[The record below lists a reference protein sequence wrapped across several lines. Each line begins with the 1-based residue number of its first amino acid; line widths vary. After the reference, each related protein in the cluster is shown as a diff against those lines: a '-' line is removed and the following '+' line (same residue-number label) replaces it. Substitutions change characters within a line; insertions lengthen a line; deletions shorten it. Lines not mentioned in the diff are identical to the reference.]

1 MLTVCWSRTGRWCS
15 FLLCSLMLISWD
27 MLAQGPL
34 VLMKCAP
41 GIALLVLGSIPEQSQ
56 KHIGHLDNVLLISA
70 LIGFRPAAPIRG
82 DINGVL
88 SEKQVQLGRMFLHVA
103 HGVEL

>member
-1 MLTVCWSRTGRWCS
+1 
-15 FLLCSLMLISWD
+15 

-56 KHIGHLDNVLLISA
+56 KHIGHLDDVLL
-70 LIGFRPAAPIRG
+70 
-82 DINGVL
+82 
-88 SEKQVQLGRMFLHVA
+88 
-103 HGVEL
+103 